1 MDMIIKRDYYLQQL
15 IAGKSNHLI
24 KIVTGIRRS
33 GKSFLLFNLFHQH
46 LLENGI
52 SHDHIIEI
60 ALDDRMNITLR
71 DPDEILGYIRT
82 KITDEKQYYII
93 LDEVQMIDEFTDVLN
108 SLLHIH
114 NADVY
119 VTGSNSKF
127 LSKDVVTEFRG
138 RGDEIHLYPLSFA
151 ELYNA
156 FGGDKNKLW
165 KDYYTYGGLPGILEL
180 ESDKKKTSY
189 LQSLHET
196 VYLKDVIERNH
207 LKGSDEFMELMRV
220 MASCIGSP
228 CNPSKLENT
237 FKSVKNESLDR
248 KTISKYLSYM
258 EDAFIIEKSM
268 RYDIKGRKY
277 IGTLSK
283 YYFQDIGLRNALLN
297 FRQLE
302 ENHIMENVIYNELR
316 SRGFCVDVGF
326 VEVRT
331 PMERKQLEVDF
342 VANMADRRYYIQSA
356 FAMPDDA
363 KVEQE
368 SASLK
373 RIDDSFKKIIIVRD
387 DIRPYHNDN
396 GFYIVGLMDFLL
408 EPNLMEQLL

>member
-1 MDMIIKRDYYLQQL
+1 MTMIIKRDYYLQQL
-15 IAGKSNHLI
+15 ISSKSNNLI

-33 GKSFLLFNLFHQH
+33 GKSFLLFNLFHNH
-46 LLENGI
+46 LIETGI
-52 SHDHIIEI
+52 SEDHIMEI
-60 ALDDRMNITLR
+60 ALDDRLNKNLR
-71 DPDEILGYIRT
+71 DPDVILQHIHERIVDD
-82 KITDEKQYYII
+82 KLYYII

-108 SLLHIH
+108 SLLHIR

-138 RGDEIHLYPLSFA
+138 RGDEIRLFPLSFA
-151 ELYNA
+151 ELYNSI
-156 FGGDKNKLW
+156 GGDKFELW
-165 KDYYTYGGLPGILEL
+165 KSYYTYGGLPGILEL
-180 ESDKKKTSY
+180 DSEKKKAAY
-189 LQSLHET
+189 LRSLHET
-196 VYLKDVIERNH
+196 VYLKDIIERNN
-207 LKGSDEFMELMRV
+207 LKNSEEFMELMRV

-237 FKSVKNESLDR
+237 FKSVKNETLDR

-258 EDAFIIEKSM
+258 EDAFLIEKSM

-297 FRQLE
+297 FRQVE

-316 SRGFCVDVGF
+316 LRGFCVDVGM
-326 VEVRT
+326 VEART
-331 PMERKQLEVDF
+331 AKERKQLEVDF

-356 FAMPDDA
+356 FAMPDDD
-363 KVEQE
+363 KREQE
-368 SASLK
+368 CASLK
-373 RIDDSFKKIIIVRD
+373 KIDDSFKKIIIMRD
-387 DIRPYHNDN
+387 DIKPYHDNN

-408 EPNLMEQLL
+408 KPDLIEQL

>member
-1 MDMIIKRDYYLQQL
+1 MNMIIKRDYYLQQL
-15 IAGKSNHLI
+15 IASKANNLI

-46 LLENGI
+46 LLESGI

-60 ALDDRMNITLR
+60 ALDDRMNIEMR
-71 DPDEILGYIRT
+71 NPDVILKYIHAH
-82 KITDEKQYYII
+82 ITDEKQYYII
-93 LDEVQMIDEFTDVLN
+93 LDEVQMIEDFTDVLN

-138 RGDEIHLYPLSFA
+138 RGDGIHLYPLSFA
-151 ELYNA
+151 ELYKA
-156 FGGDKNKLW
+156 IGGDKNKLW
-165 KDYYTYGGLPGILEL
+165 KEYYTFGGLPGILEL
-180 ESDKKKTSY
+180 EGDQKKTSY

-196 VYLKDVIERNH
+196 VYLKDIIERNH
-207 LKGSDEFMELMRV
+207 LKNSEEFMELMRV

-228 CNPSKLENT
+228 CNPSKIENT

-248 KTISKYLSYM
+248 KTISKYLTYM
-258 EDAFIIEKSM
+258 EDAFMIEKSM

-297 FRQLE
+297 FRQTE

-316 SRGFCVDVGF
+316 SRGFCVDVGM

-331 PMERKQLEVDF
+331 SSQRKQLEVDF

-363 KVEQE
+363 KREQE

-387 DIRPYHNDN
+387 DIRPYHDNN
-396 GFYIVGLMDFLL
+396 GFYLVGLMDFLL
-408 EPNLMEQLL
+408 EPNLMEQI

>member
-1 MDMIIKRDYYLQQL
+1 MNMIIKRDYYLQQL
-15 IAGKSNHLI
+15 IASKANNLI

-46 LLENGI
+46 LLESGI

-60 ALDDRMNITLR
+60 ALDDRMNIEMR
-71 DPDEILGYIRT
+71 NPDVILKYIHAH
-82 KITDEKQYYII
+82 ITDEKQYYII
-93 LDEVQMIDEFTDVLN
+93 LDEVQMIEDFTDVLN

-119 VTGSNSKF
+119 VTGSNSRF

-156 FGGDKNKLW
+156 IGGDKNKLW
-165 KDYYTYGGLPGILEL
+165 KEYYTFGGLPGIFEL
-180 ESDKKKTSY
+180 EGDQKKTSY

-207 LKGSDEFMELMRV
+207 LKNSEEFMELMRV

-228 CNPSKLENT
+228 CNPSKIENT

-248 KTISKYLSYM
+248 KTISKYLTYM
-258 EDAFIIEKSM
+258 EDAFMIEKSM

-297 FRQLE
+297 FRQTE

-316 SRGFCVDVGF
+316 SRGFCVDVGM

-331 PMERKQLEVDF
+331 STERKQLEVDF

-363 KVEQE
+363 KREQE

-387 DIRPYHNDN
+387 DIRPYHDNN
-396 GFYIVGLMDFLL
+396 GFYLVGLMDFLL
-408 EPNLMEQLL
+408 EPNLMEQI

>member
-46 LLENGI
+46 LLEIGV

-60 ALDDRMNITLR
+60 ALDDRMNIELR
-71 DPDEILGYIRT
+71 DPDVILRYIHSR
-82 KITDEKQYYII
+82 ITDEKQYYII

-108 SLLHIH
+108 SLLHVH

-165 KDYYTYGGLPGILEL
+165 KDYYTYGGLPGVLEL

-196 VYLKDVIERNH
+196 VYLKDIIERNH

-258 EDAFIIEKSM
+258 EDAFMIEKSM

-283 YYFQDIGLRNALLN
+283 YYFQDMGLRNALLN

-331 PMERKQLEVDF
+331 SAERKQLEVDF

-363 KVEQE
+363 KIEQE

-408 EPNLMEQLL
+408 EPNLMEQL

>member
-1 MDMIIKRDYYLQQL
+1 MNMIIKRDYYLQQL
-15 IAGKSNHLI
+15 IASKANNLI

-46 LLENGI
+46 LLESGI

-60 ALDDRMNITLR
+60 ALDDRMNIEMR
-71 DPDEILGYIRT
+71 NPDVILKYIHAH
-82 KITDEKQYYII
+82 ITDEKQYYII

-156 FGGDKNKLW
+156 IGGDKNKLW
-165 KDYYTYGGLPGILEL
+165 KEYYTFGGLPGILEL
-180 ESDKKKTSY
+180 EGDQKKTSY

-207 LKGSDEFMELMRV
+207 LKNSEEFMELMRV

-228 CNPSKLENT
+228 CNPSKIENT

-248 KTISKYLSYM
+248 KTISKYLTYM
-258 EDAFIIEKSM
+258 EDAFMIEKSM

-297 FRQLE
+297 FRQTE

-316 SRGFCVDVGF
+316 SRGFCVDVGM

-331 PMERKQLEVDF
+331 STERKQLEVDF

-363 KVEQE
+363 KREQE

-387 DIRPYHNDN
+387 DIRPYHDNN
-396 GFYIVGLMDFLL
+396 GFYLVGLMDFLL
-408 EPNLMEQLL
+408 EPNLMEQI

>member
-1 MDMIIKRDYYLQQL
+1 MIIKRDYYLQQL
-15 IAGKSNHLI
+15 ISSKSNNLI

-33 GKSFLLFNLFHQH
+33 GKSFLLFNLFHNH
-46 LLENGI
+46 LIETGI
-52 SHDHIIEI
+52 SEDHIIEI
-60 ALDDRMNITLR
+60 ALDDRLNKNLR
-71 DPDEILGYIRT
+71 DPDIILQHIHERIVDD
-82 KITDEKQYYII
+82 KLYYII

-108 SLLHIH
+108 SLLHIR

-138 RGDEIHLYPLSFA
+138 RGDEIHLFPLSFA
-151 ELYNA
+151 ELYKSI
-156 FGGDKNKLW
+156 GGDKFELW
-165 KDYYTYGGLPGILEL
+165 KSYYTYGGLPGILEL
-180 ESDKKKTSY
+180 DSEKKKAAY
-189 LQSLHET
+189 LRSLHET
-196 VYLKDVIERNH
+196 VYLKDIIERNN
-207 LKGSDEFMELMRV
+207 LKNSEEFMELMRV

-237 FKSVKNESLDR
+237 FKSVKNETLDR

-258 EDAFIIEKSM
+258 EDAFLIEKSM

-297 FRQLE
+297 FRQVE

-316 SRGFCVDVGF
+316 LRGFCVDVGM
-326 VEVRT
+326 VEART
-331 PMERKQLEVDF
+331 AKERKQLEVDF

-356 FAMPDDA
+356 FAMPDDD
-363 KVEQE
+363 KREQE

-373 RIDDSFKKIIIVRD
+373 RIDDSFKKIIIMRD
-387 DIRPYHNDN
+387 DIKPYHDNN

-408 EPNLMEQLL
+408 KPDSIEQL